1 MSFAKEKTFT
11 VRWPWLA
18 LALLAVLRLA
28 WLNAYPLNSDEA
40 QHAHVAWGWT
50 QGLRLYRDVFDNH
63 GPLFSGLHSV
73 VLNLIGERADALT
86 WLRLSMQAWFALAL
100 FAVWRMGRRL
110 YTPNLAFY
118 AMLIVAFVP
127 RFFLVS
133 GQFRTDDMWMALW
146 LAALAMVVGAPPR
159 AWRWFVAGVLTG
171 AALSV
176 SQKTMVLLGVAAFA
190 GLVVSLARPP
200 GKRAPRARSILCGIA
215 GLLLVPA
222 LFALWL
228 AWRGDLGPA
237 WYGLV
242 GYNVGGARKAYALPK
257 LAVFLLLSGVCVR
270 LAYGHVRRVAREVF
284 DWPVFLALQAGLF
297 LFLVWFV
304 WPLITAQ
311 DFLPA
316 IPPLVL
322 VLAGAIARL
331 PWLRESAMRRR
342 ALGKAVIGLELA
354 ALLLTAPPWLDRLA
368 PQRTELAAVLH
379 YTDPGETV
387 MDPKGDAIF
396 RPRPYFPV
404 IESMAMIRLRRGHM
418 ADTIAE
424 GMQRERT
431 MLVLRRRLPPASD
444 EFVQRNYLPVSDQP
458 GQAEVWMAGQYL
470 PPGQRT
476 RSVDLALAGEYVLS
490 DGRNQVPASIDGAA
504 SDRQWTLG
512 VGRHSIDAA
521 TDRALVLVWRR
532 AWERGWRPA
541 ALPPPTEEEAGADA
555 CQ

>member
-1 MSFAKEKTFT
+1 
-11 VRWPWLA
+11 
-18 LALLAVLRLA
+18 
-28 WLNAYPLNSDEA
+28 
-40 QHAHVAWGWT
+40 
-50 QGLRLYRDVFDNH
+50 
-63 GPLFSGLHSV
+63 
-73 VLNLIGERADALT
+73 
-86 WLRLSMQAWFALAL
+86 
-100 FAVWRMGRRL
+100 
-110 YTPNLAFY
+110 
-118 AMLIVAFVP
+118 
-127 RFFLVS
+127 
-133 GQFRTDDMWMALW
+133 MWMALW
-146 LAALAMVVGAPPR
+146 LAALAVVVGARPR
-159 AWRWFVAGVLTG
+159 AWRWFVAGVLVG

-176 SQKTMVLLGVAAFA
+176 SQKTLVLLGVAAFA
-190 GLVVSLARPP
+190 GFVVTLARPP
-200 GKRAPRARSILCGIA
+200 GKRVPKLRSIMCALA

-270 LAYGHVRRVAREVF
+270 LAYAHVRRVAREVF

-322 VLAGAIARL
+322 VLSGAIARL
-331 PWLRESAMRRR
+331 PWLRESAARRR
-342 ALGKAVIGLELA
+342 AVGKAVIGMELIVLVA
-354 ALLLTAPPWLDRLA
+354 TAPPWLDRVA
-368 PQRTELAAVLH
+368 PQRAELAAVLH

-424 GMQRERT
+424 EMVRERT

-444 EFVQRNYLPVSDQP
+444 EFVQRNYLPLHD
-458 GQAEVWMAGQYL
+458 EVWMAGQYL
-470 PPGQRT
+470 PPAQGT
-476 RSVDLALAGEYVLS
+476 RFVDLALAGDYVLS
-490 DGRNQVPASIDGAA
+490 DGMHLVQASVDGAA
-504 SDRQWTLG
+504 TGTGWTLG
-512 VGRHSIDAA
+512 AGRHRIDVA
-521 TDRALVLVWRR
+521 TDRGLVLVWRR

-541 ALPPPTEEEAGADA
+541 ALPPPAEAEEAGADA

>member
-1 MSFAKEKTFT
+1 MSFAKEKRFT

-18 LALLAVLRLA
+18 LALLAALRLM
-28 WLNAYPLNSDEA
+28 WLNAYPSNSDEA
-40 QHAHVAWGWT
+40 QHAHVAWAWT
-50 QGLRLYRDVFDNH
+50 QGLQLYRDVFDNH
-63 GPLFSGLHSV
+63 GPLFSGLHAL
-73 VLNLIGERADALT
+73 VLALIGERADAMT
-86 WLRLSMQAWFALAL
+86 WLRLSMQLWYALAL

-110 YTPNLAFY
+110 YTPNIAFY
-118 AMLIVAFVP
+118 AMLIAGLVP
-127 RFFLVS
+127 RFFMVS

-146 LAALAMVVGAPPR
+146 LAALAVVVGAPPR
-159 AWRWFVAGVLTG
+159 AWRWFVAGVLVG
-171 AALSV
+171 GALSV
-176 SQKTMVLLGVAAFA
+176 SQKTLVLLSVAAFA
-190 GLVVSLARPP
+190 GLVVSLARPA
-200 GKRAPRARSILCGIA
+200 GKRVPRMRSFACGIA

-222 LFALWL
+222 LFAAWL

-270 LAYGHVRRVAREVF
+270 LAYAHVRRIAREGF

-331 PWLRESAMRRR
+331 PWLRESPMRRR
-342 ALGKAVIGLELA
+342 ALGKLVIGAELI

-368 PQRTELAAVLH
+368 TQRAELAAVLH
-379 YTDPGETV
+379 YTDAGETV

-404 IESMAMIRLRRGHM
+404 IESMAMIRLRSGHM
-418 ADTIAE
+418 ADTIAAE
-424 GMQRERT
+424 MMQART
-431 MLVLRRRLPPASD
+431 MLVLRRRLPAASD
-444 EFVQRNYLPVSDQP
+444 EFVRRNYLPL
-458 GQAEVWMAGQYL
+458 AHEVWMAGQYL
-470 PPGQRT
+470 PPGHA
-476 RSVDLALAGEYVLS
+476 RSVDIALAGDYVLS
-490 DGRNQVPASIDGAA
+490 DGRGLVEASIDGAGA
-504 SDRQWTLG
+504 NRQWTLG
-512 VGRHSIDAA
+512 VGTHRIEAA

-541 ALPPPTEEEAGADA
+541 ALPPPADDEEGTGA

>member
-1 MSFAKEKTFT
+1 MSFAKEKPFT
-11 VRWPWLA
+11 IRWPWLA
-18 LALLAVLRLA
+18 LALLATLRLM

-63 GPLFSGLHSV
+63 GPLFSGLHSW
-73 VLNLIGERADALT
+73 VLRLIGERADALT
-86 WLRLSMQAWFALAL
+86 WLRLSMQAWYALAL

-110 YTPNLAFY
+110 YTPNIAFY
-118 AMLIVAFVP
+118 AMLIAGLVP
-127 RFFLVS
+127 RFFMVS

-146 LAALAMVVGAPPR
+146 LAALAVVVGAPPR
-159 AWRWFVAGVLTG
+159 AWRWFVAGVLVG
-171 AALSV
+171 GALSV
-176 SQKTMVLLGVAAFA
+176 SQKTLVLLSVAAFA
-190 GLVVSLARPP
+190 GLVVSLARPA
-200 GKRAPRARSILCGIA
+200 GKRVPRMRSFACGIA

-270 LAYGHVRRVAREVF
+270 LAYAHVRRIAREGF

-331 PWLRESAMRRR
+331 PWLRESPMRRR
-342 ALGKAVIGLELA
+342 ALGKLVIGAELI

-368 PQRTELAAVLH
+368 TQRAELAAVLH
-379 YTDPGETV
+379 YTDAGETV

-404 IESMAMIRLRRGHM
+404 IESMAMIRLRSGHM
-418 ADTIAE
+418 ADTIAAE
-424 GMQRERT
+424 MMQART
-431 MLVLRRRLPPASD
+431 MLVLRRRLPAASD
-444 EFVQRNYLPVSDQP
+444 EFVRRNYLPL
-458 GQAEVWMAGQYL
+458 AHEVWMAGQYL
-470 PPGQRT
+470 PPGHA
-476 RSVDLALAGEYVLS
+476 RSVDIALAGDYVLS
-490 DGRNQVPASIDGAA
+490 DGRGLVEASIDGAGA
-504 SDRQWTLG
+504 NRQWTLG
-512 VGRHSIDAA
+512 VGTHRIEAA

-541 ALPPPTEEEAGADA
+541 ALPPPAEDEEGAGA

>member
-1 MSFAKEKTFT
+1 MSFAKEKRFT

-18 LALLAVLRLA
+18 LALLAALRLM
-28 WLNAYPLNSDEA
+28 WLNAYPSNSDEA
-40 QHAHVAWGWT
+40 QHAHVAWAWT
-50 QGLRLYRDVFDNH
+50 QGLQLYRDVFDNH
-63 GPLFSGLHSV
+63 GPLFSGLHSL
-73 VLNLIGERADALT
+73 VLALIGERADAMT
-86 WLRLSMQAWFALAL
+86 WLRLSMQLWYALAL

-110 YTPNLAFY
+110 YTPNIAFY
-118 AMLIVAFVP
+118 AMLIAGLVP
-127 RFFLVS
+127 RFFMVS

-146 LAALAMVVGAPPR
+146 LAALAVVVGAPPR
-159 AWRWFVAGVLTG
+159 AWRWFVAGVLVG

-176 SQKTMVLLGVAAFA
+176 SQKTLVLLSVAAFA
-190 GLVVSLARPP
+190 GLVVSLARPA
-200 GKRAPRARSILCGIA
+200 GKRVPRMRSFACGIA

-222 LFALWL
+222 LFAAWL

-270 LAYGHVRRVAREVF
+270 LAYAHVRRIAREGF

-331 PWLRESAMRRR
+331 PWLRESPMRRR
-342 ALGKAVIGLELA
+342 ALGKLVIGAELI

-368 PQRTELAAVLH
+368 TQRAELAAVLH
-379 YTDPGETV
+379 YTDAGETV

-404 IESMAMIRLRRGHM
+404 IESMAMIRLRSGHM
-418 ADTIAE
+418 ADTIAAE
-424 GMQRERT
+424 MMQART
-431 MLVLRRRLPPASD
+431 MLVLRRRLPAASD
-444 EFVQRNYLPVSDQP
+444 EFVRRNYLPL
-458 GQAEVWMAGQYL
+458 AHEVWMAGQYL
-470 PPGQRT
+470 PPGHA
-476 RSVDLALAGEYVLS
+476 RSVDIALAGDYVLS
-490 DGRNQVPASIDGAA
+490 DGRGLVEASIDGAGA
-504 SDRQWTLG
+504 NRQWTLG
-512 VGRHSIDAA
+512 VGTHRIEAA

-541 ALPPPTEEEAGADA
+541 ALPPPADDEEGTGA

>member
-1 MSFAKEKTFT
+1 MTFGKERPLT

-18 LALLAVLRLA
+18 LALLAALRLA

-40 QHAHVAWGWT
+40 QHAHVAWAWT

-63 GPLFSGLHSV
+63 GPLFSGLHAW
-73 VLNLIGERADALT
+73 VLRLIGERADALS
-86 WLRLSMQAWFALAL
+86 WLRLSMQSWYALAL

-110 YTPNLAFY
+110 YTPNIAFY
-118 AMLIVAFVP
+118 AMLIVALVP

-146 LAALAMVVGAPPR
+146 LAALAVVTGAPPR
-159 AWRWFVAGVLTG
+159 VWRWFAAGVLAG

-176 SQKTMVLLGVAAFA
+176 SQKTLVLLCLALLAAI
-190 GLVVSLARPP
+190 VVSLARPP
-200 GKRAPRARSILCGIA
+200 GRRVSSWRSVASGIV

-222 LFALWL
+222 VFAAWL

-237 WYGLV
+237 WYALV
-242 GYNVGGARKAYALPK
+242 GYNVGGASKADALPK
-257 LAVFLLLSGVCVR
+257 LAVFLALSGICVW
-270 LAYGHVRRVAREVF
+270 LAFRHVRRVAREVF

-322 VLAGAIARL
+322 VLCGAIARL
-331 PWLRESAMRRR
+331 PWLRESALRRR
-342 ALGKAVIGLELA
+342 ALAKAVIGVECI
-354 ALLLTAPPWLDRLA
+354 ALVMTAPPWLDRLA
-368 PQRTELAAVLH
+368 HQRQELAAVLR

-396 RPRPYFPV
+396 RPRPFFPV
-404 IESMAMIRLRRGHM
+404 IESMAMLRLRSGRM
-418 ADTIAE
+418 ADTIA
-424 GMQRERT
+424 QALVQHRT
-431 MLVLRRRLPPASD
+431 MLVIRRRLPPVSD
-444 EFVQRNYLPVSDQP
+444 TFVATHYLPAVGD
-458 GQAEVWMAGQYL
+458 VWMAGVYL
-470 PPGQRT
+470 PPGHGT
-476 RSVDLALAGEYVLS
+476 RSVDLALPGDYVLT
-490 DGRNQVPASIDGAA
+490 DGRERLRASIDGGAV
-504 SDRQWTLG
+504 SDSWNLG
-512 VGRHSIDAA
+512 VGIHRIDAA
-521 TDRALVLVWRR
+521 NDRAWLLVWRQ

-541 ALPPPTEEEAGADA
+541 AVPPPTTEEDGAGG